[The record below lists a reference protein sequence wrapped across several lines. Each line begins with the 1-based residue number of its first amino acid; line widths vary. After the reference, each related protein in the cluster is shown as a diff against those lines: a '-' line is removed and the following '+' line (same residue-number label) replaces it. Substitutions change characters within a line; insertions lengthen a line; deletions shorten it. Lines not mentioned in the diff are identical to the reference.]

1 MRPPPR
7 GARVSD
13 GASTFQ
19 GVNEEPQSDGLRDRE
34 EPPPDGPR
42 EGEQPQPDGLTDGE
56 EAQSASL
63 RDRVAARGEEALGRI
78 AQDLLENP
86 WINSALTAAFEAR
99 GRAAQVQEVAMEFLN
114 LPSAAHIER
123 LTRRVRSVSQRLE
136 AIEDALT
143 RLEDGMRGTPSPIAT
158 RLDSIGEQLANVMG
172 LLAELQEAL
181 PEAPRAVSPDQERLR
196 VEEVARGAS
205 TSPSAPAGHP
215 PS

>member
-1 MRPPPR
+1 
-7 GARVSD
+7 V
-13 GASTFQ
+13 T
-19 GVNEEPQSDGLRDRE
+19 EEPQSDGPRDRE
-34 EPPPDGPR
+34 EPQPDGLR
-42 EGEQPQPDGLTDGE
+42 EGEQPQPDGVTGGE
-56 EAQSASL
+56 GAQSASL

-114 LPSAAHIER
+114 LPSAAHIDR

-143 RLEDGMRGTPSPIAT
+143 RLEDGMQGTPPPIAT

-172 LLAELQEAL
+172 LLAELQAAL

-205 TSPSAPAGHP
+205 TSPPAPPGHP